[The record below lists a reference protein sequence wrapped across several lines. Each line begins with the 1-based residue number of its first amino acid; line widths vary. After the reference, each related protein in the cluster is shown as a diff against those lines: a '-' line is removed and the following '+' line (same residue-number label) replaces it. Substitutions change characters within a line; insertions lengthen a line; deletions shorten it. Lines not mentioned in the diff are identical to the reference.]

1 MKHHRKNVDAEF
13 QNPAAIFY
21 SLLHELFLFKSQK
34 RLCCVTRRQYVKPLH
49 QLDSFFL
56 VFFWKLAAWRKHFDV
71 LENEMRQNLLYELY
85 ETEVGSR
92 NTHLRRIYDQWMLA
106 KLEFWKLVLAFVF
119 GLFKQINRTQ
129 MKVIIIHVI
138 VLLGMFYLP

>member
-1 MKHHRKNVDAEF
+1 M
-13 QNPAAIFY
+13 
-21 SLLHELFLFKSQK
+21 
-34 RLCCVTRRQYVKPLH
+34 T
-49 QLDSFFL
+49 
-56 VFFWKLAAWRKHFDV
+56 KHFDV

-92 NTHLRRIYDQWMLA
+92 NTHLRRIYDKWMLA

-138 VLLGMFYLP
+138 ALLGVFYLP

>member
-1 MKHHRKNVDAEF
+1 MLMLNFKILQPFFIHFCMNYFYLNLRKDYTA
-13 QNPAAIFY
+13 
-21 SLLHELFLFKSQK
+21 LLEDNTLNHCINWIL
-34 RLCCVTRRQYVKPLH
+34 
-49 QLDSFFL
+49 FL

-92 NTHLRRIYDQWMLA
+92 NTHLRRIYDKWMLA

-129 MKVIIIHVI
+129 IKVIIIHVI